1 MASAAQTGSSSP
13 KKKHLQTAGIN
24 MTTFDKEEEI
34 ISLSS
39 KQMEQLR
46 RELREHISREE
57 LGRAWQLE
65 ALDRI
70 FMVSQLNPAA
80 FYRLWIQPLLAAGLS
95 LEEAIAHIVV
105 SYFQPN

>member
-1 MASAAQTGSSSP
+1 
-13 KKKHLQTAGIN
+13 
-24 MTTFDKEEEI
+24 MTPIDKDKEM

-46 RELREHISREE
+46 RELRERLSREE
-57 LGRAWQLE
+57 LGHTWQLE

-80 FYRLWIQPLLAAGLS
+80 FHRIWIQPLLVAGLS
-95 LEEAIAHIVV
+95 LEEAIAHIVA

>member
-1 MASAAQTGSSSP
+1 
-13 KKKHLQTAGIN
+13 
-24 MTTFDKEEEI
+24 MTTFDKDQEI

-39 KQMEQLR
+39 KQLEQLR

-57 LGRAWQLE
+57 LGHGWQLE

-70 FMVSQLNPAA
+70 FMVSQLNPAG

-95 LEEAIAHIVV
+95 LEEAIVHIVT
-105 SYFQPN
+105 SYFHPN

>member
-1 MASAAQTGSSSP
+1 MKT
-13 KKKHLQTAGIN
+13 L
-24 MTTFDKEEEI
+24 DKDEEN

-46 RELREHISREE
+46 RELRDHISREE
-57 LGRAWQLE
+57 LGHAWQLE
-65 ALDRI
+65 ALDRV

-95 LEEAIAHIVV
+95 LEEAIVHIVAC
-105 SYFQPN
+105 YFQPN

>member
-1 MASAAQTGSSSP
+1 
-13 KKKHLQTAGIN
+13 

-57 LGRAWQLE
+57 LGHPWQLE

-80 FYRLWIQPLLAAGLS
+80 FYRLWIQPLLVAGLN
-95 LEEAIAHIVV
+95 LEEAITHIVA

>member
-1 MASAAQTGSSSP
+1 MRM
-13 KKKHLQTAGIN
+13 L
-24 MTTFDKEEEI
+24 DKEEEI

-39 KQMEQLR
+39 KQLEQLR
-46 RELREHISREE
+46 KELREHISREQV
-57 LGRAWQLE
+57 GHTWQLE

-80 FYRLWIQPLLAAGLS
+80 FYRVWIQPLLAAGLS
-95 LEEAIAHIVV
+95 LEEAIAHIVA

>member
-1 MASAAQTGSSSP
+1 MKT
-13 KKKHLQTAGIN
+13 L
-24 MTTFDKEEEI
+24 DKDQEM

-46 RELREHISREE
+46 RELRDHISISREE
-57 LGRAWQLE
+57 LGQAWQLE

-70 FMVSQLNPAA
+70 FMVSQLNPTA
-80 FYRLWIQPLLAAGLS
+80 FYRLWIQPLLASGLS
-95 LEEAIAHIVV
+95 LEEAIVHIVA

>member
-1 MASAAQTGSSSP
+1 MPSAAQRGSTSP
-13 KKKHLQTAGIN
+13 KKKRFQTTGTSMN
-24 MTTFDKEEEI
+24 TFDKDEEI

-46 RELREHISREE
+46 RELRDHISREE
-57 LGRAWQLE
+57 LGHTWQLE

-80 FYRLWIQPLLAAGLS
+80 FYRLWIQPLLAAGLD
-95 LEEAIAHIVV
+95 LEEAIAHIVA

>member
-1 MASAAQTGSSSP
+1 
-13 KKKHLQTAGIN
+13 
-24 MTTFDKEEEI
+24 MTMLDKEEEI

-39 KQMEQLR
+39 KQLEQLR
-46 RELREHISREE
+46 KELREYISRQE
-57 LGRAWQLE
+57 LGHPWQLE

-70 FMVSQLNPAA
+70 FMVSQLHPAA

-95 LEEAIAHIVV
+95 LEEAIAHIVA

>member
-1 MASAAQTGSSSP
+1 MKT
-13 KKKHLQTAGIN
+13 L
-24 MTTFDKEEEI
+24 DKDEEI

-46 RELREHISREE
+46 RELRDHISREE
-57 LGRAWQLE
+57 LGQAWQLE

-70 FMVSQLNPAA
+70 FMVSQLNPGA

-95 LEEAIAHIVV
+95 LEEAIVHIVA

>member
-1 MASAAQTGSSSP
+1 
-13 KKKHLQTAGIN
+13 
-24 MTTFDKEEEI
+24 MTTIDKDGDL

-46 RELREHISREE
+46 KELCERISQEE
-57 LGRAWQLE
+57 LGQAWQLE

-70 FMVSQLNPAA
+70 FTVSQTDPAA
-80 FYRLWIQPLLAAGLS
+80 FHRIWIQPLLAAGLS
-95 LEEAIAHIVV
+95 LEAAIAHIVA

>member
-1 MASAAQTGSSSP
+1 M
-13 KKKHLQTAGIN
+13 L
-24 MTTFDKEEEI
+24 DKEEEI

-39 KQMEQLR
+39 KQLEQLR
-46 RELREHISREE
+46 KELREHISREQV
-57 LGRAWQLE
+57 GHTWQLE

-80 FYRLWIQPLLAAGLS
+80 FYRVWIQPLLAAGLS
-95 LEEAIAHIVV
+95 LEEAIAHIVA